1 MPGEQR
7 RMRKIKLQ
15 LAVDLADSQEI
26 MNLVEPIADVV
37 DILEI
42 GTPMIIKEGLK
53 AVRMVKRTFPDLT
66 VLADTKIVDGGRLE
80 CMYAAEA
87 GADII
92 TVLAVADDSTI
103 RSVAETAHSMERK
116 VMADLLNVNR
126 IPERAVQLREMG
138 CDYVVVHTGVDAQG
152 LGRTPYLD
160 LQELTAV
167 LPLQMCA
174 VAGGISQDNIALYRK
189 LEPEIIVSGSA
200 LTSSPDIR
208 SAVLEMKKVLNS

>member
-1 MPGEQR
+1 
-7 RMRKIKLQ
+7 MRKIKLQ
-15 LAVDLADSQEI
+15 LAVDQADCLEI
-26 MNLVEPIADVV
+26 INLVEPVADIV

-42 GTPMIIKEGLK
+42 GTPMIIKEGLR
-53 AVRMVKRTFPDLT
+53 AVRIVKKSFPDLT
-66 VLADTKIVDGGRLE
+66 VLADTKIVDGGCLE
-80 CMYAAEA
+80 CRYAAEA

-103 RSVAETAHSMERK
+103 RSVVETAHSMGRK

-126 IPERAVQLREMG
+126 LQERAVQLKEMG
-138 CDYVVVHTGVDAQG
+138 SDYVVVHTGVDAQT

-174 VAGGISQDNIALYRK
+174 VAGGISLDNIAMYRE
-189 LEPEIIVSGSA
+189 LEPEIIISGSG
-200 LTSSPDIR
+200 LTSSSDIR
-208 SAVLEMKKVLNS
+208 SAVLEMKRKLQA